1 MMFKEVGCK
10 MQIAVSDL
18 KCIFA
23 VNRGIGCYLGGG
35 CKATCHAVGF
45 AAGVCWHGSHRYR
58 SVVLPVEEPV
68 GVSTC

>member
-23 VNRGIGCYLGGG
+23 VNTGIGCYLGGG
-35 CKATCHAVGF
+35 AKPLVMQLVSPRAS
-45 AAGVCWHGSHRYR
+45 AGMGLTGIEAWCFPSKSR
-58 SVVLPVEEPV
+58 
-68 GVSTC
+68 